1 MSLGVGAQKGPSSL
15 LFNLLGQF
23 YYFPFSIVELWV
35 VCSFKGLLIALSVC
49 MSVWG
54 CHYVWSVV
62 VRGSHICVT
71 SNMWRYRYKVFFST
85 QEDLPVMVLV
95 QKGVQCSG
103 KSLVIAHVEGG
114 AQHPRGHLITVRMV
128 SKAKQTNTNLP
139 NIILTRESMNM
150 SSKDQDQERSSFS
163 TSICYC
169 MGKLV
174 NAIGQDKEIKTH
186 RLERRK
192 WINSIHRYRN
202 CLCRKPH
209 GTKTLT
215 TNGIS

>member
-1 MSLGVGAQKGPSSL
+1 MLSYELCVHLKNYLLLSLCVWVCGGVIMCGVL
-15 LFNLLGQF
+15 L
-23 YYFPFSIVELWV
+23 
-35 VCSFKGLLIALSVC
+35 
-49 MSVWG
+49 WG
-54 CHYVWSVV
+54 
-62 VRGSHICVT
+62 GHICVT

-103 KSLVIAHVEGG
+103 MSLVIAHVEGG

-150 SSKDQDQERSSFS
+150 FSKDQDQERSSFS